1 MANYTT
7 TPENEDPSYNAT
19 QAAPQTDLPNL
30 PNYLSALGLSS
41 ASSGAAAATPA
52 PSPTPIAGSD
62 GTNSGSGQQP
72 IQSTTSP
79 GPGWNLSGLVVVGQ
93 TPTWFPPG
101 MPVPQ
106 AVSGGATTPAAGAA
120 TPAASP
126 TPAPNPGVSAGQI
139 GLDPGTT
146 TIGSRP
152 GLTYNAQGGFP
163 TYQAPAKAAA
173 PANGIS
179 YSWNGLPSYLNGG
192 FTSPY

>member
-19 QAAPQTDLPNL
+19 QAAPETALPNL
-30 PNYLSALGLSS
+30 PNYLSALGLFS

-52 PSPTPIAGSD
+52 ASYSSTALPNP
-62 GTNSGSGQQP
+62 TNSGSGQQP

-79 GPGWNLSGLVVVGQ
+79 GPGWEAGGPVIPGQ
-93 TPTWFPPG
+93 TPTWYPPG
-101 MPVPQ
+101 MMVPL

-120 TPAASP
+120 TPAAS
-126 TPAPNPGVSAGQI
+126 I
-139 GLDPGTT
+139 GSGPGT
-146 TIGSRP
+146 
-152 GLTYNAQGGFP
+152 TYNAQT

-173 PANGIS
+173 SANGIS